1 MRDAT
6 ISVVIPTLNE
16 EARVEGAVRSAR
28 RAFGDEAELLVVDGG
43 SSDATRTLAEPL
55 ARVLVVEA
63 GRGRQLD
70 TGARASRGDLLV
82 FLHADTRLPSDAAPA
97 LREVLGEPR
106 TAGGC
111 FRFALDPP
119 PRGFDRWRLLEIAVR
134 VRTRLLR
141 TATGDQV
148 LFCTRAAYRRC
159 GGFPHWPL
167 FEDVAF
173 VRRLRR
179 VGRFRVLP
187 RTAATSRRRW
197 QRAGFWRTVATHW
210 ILRLAF
216 GLKVS
221 PRRLGRWYRRLT
233 PSRPGSGE
241 PGGRPLSRRPRD

>member
-6 ISVVIPTLNE
+6 ISVVVPTLNE
-16 EARVEGAVRSAR
+16 EARVEGALRSAR
-28 RAFGDEAELLVVDGG
+28 RAFGDEAEVLVVDGG
-43 SSDATRTLAEPL
+43 SVDSTPARAEPL
-55 ARVLVVEA
+55 ARVLVTEP

-70 TGARASRGDLLV
+70 AGARAARGELLV

-97 LREVLGEPR
+97 LRELLDDPW

-119 PRGFDRWRLLEIAVR
+119 PRGFDRWRLLELAIR
-134 VRTRLLR
+134 LRTRLLR

-187 RTAATSRRRW
+187 WTAATSRRRW
-197 QRAGFWRTVATHW
+197 RRAGFWRTVATHW
-210 ILRLAF
+210 MLRLTF
-216 GLKVS
+216 WLGIS
-221 PRRLGRWYRRLT
+221 PGRLARWYRRLT
-233 PSRPGSGE
+233 PSGPGSRK
-241 PGGRPLSRRPRD
+241 PGGRPLSRRSRG